1 MVSSRF
7 YLACIK
13 NTGKR
18 ETALV
23 LARTYENTG
32 KRETALV
39 LARIVLVRTTGETR
53 VRVQIFFLRMMSF
66 CMREVKVAWF

>member
-18 ETALV
+18 ESALV
-23 LARTYENTG
+23 LVRTM
-32 KRETALV
+32 
-39 LARIVLVRTTGETR
+39 LVRTTGETR
-53 VRVQIFFLRMMSF
+53 VRAQIFVFAYDVFLH
-66 CMREVKVAWF
+66 A